1 MTDHLPALI
10 AYTREKVKRL
20 LAAQCGD
27 PTSRNA
33 GGFLWDDTGYADSR
47 NSIIDGMTLL
57 AAYVSPELPEH
68 HGSADLLVR
77 IRLLM
82 GFMSRRQRANGT
94 VMLGVSAAPGCA
106 EVGFTL
112 PGVCAVYARVRDG
125 NLPAR
130 DELLAG
136 LGQYLQRGAAACR
149 TLRPHTA
156 NHRWTACAGPLAC
169 VDRLFP
175 DPANRLRI
183 DEFLADGFDLDAD
196 GLWFEERSPNYN
208 LVANWG
214 MLYLADHLGMR
225 VCLDA
230 AYANFRTILR
240 FIQPNGEAD
249 STFSH
254 RQDRGAAQ
262 RPWGD
267 YWLARRLAV
276 EFNDGELATAADL
289 LLARLTP
296 DMMVFI
302 PLLLLATEPR
312 LRCDAVSRSS
322 LPIRTELRC
331 TGEPIWRWRDDQ
343 VAATVVADRGG
354 HFWDVTYGRWGAPQ
368 RSNTVM
374 SLHHGQ
380 AIIDGIKL
388 TWGAGSGGF
397 RPERINYAEDGS
409 MLLTY
414 RDYGQDH
421 VAHYRPKESW
431 DWTTLPYN
439 QTAELRITRL
449 ANGGFRLDWR
459 VDGELEVPINLQF
472 LLRETG
478 QLQSADGGHLSLTA
492 GQRTFTAG
500 GAYMLRG
507 SDGQAWRISGLPAS
521 THKVFIGDGSH
532 IGGQAEQR
540 CHRLVVGGFT
550 PFTCSVELLPEPG
563 NG

>member
-1 MTDHLPALI
+1 MTEHLPAI
-10 AYTREKVKRL
+10 VAHTRAKVERL
-20 LAAQCGD
+20 LAAQCRD
-27 PTSRNA
+27 PSSRND

-57 AAYVSPELPEH
+57 AAYVSPEVPEH
-68 HGSADLLVR
+68 YGSADLLVR
-77 IRLLM
+77 IRALL
-82 GFMSRRQRANGT
+82 GFMGRRQRPNGT
-94 VMLGVSAAPGCA
+94 VMLGASAAPSCA

-112 PGVCAVYARVRDG
+112 PGVCAVYERLRDAD
-125 NLPAR
+125 LPGR
-130 DELLAG
+130 DDLLAG
-136 LGQYLQRGAAACR
+136 LGAYVQRGAAACR

-169 VDRLFP
+169 VDDLFP
-175 DPANRLRI
+175 DPANGVRI
-183 DEFLADGFDLDAD
+183 DEFLADGLDLDTD

-208 LVANWG
+208 QVANWG
-214 MLYLADHLGMR
+214 MLYLADHRGLR
-225 VCLDA
+225 SCLDA
-230 AYANFRTILR
+230 AYANYRTILR

-249 STFSH
+249 TTFSH

-276 EFNDGELATAADL
+276 EYQDGELATAADL

-296 DMMVFI
+296 EVLEFI

-312 LRCDAVSRSS
+312 LRCEEIPRRP
-322 LPIRTELRC
+322 LPLRTELRC
-331 TGEPIWRWRDDQ
+331 TSQQIWRWRDDQ
-343 VAATVVADRGG
+343 VAATVIADRGG

-397 RPERINYAEDGS
+397 RPERITYDDDGTTR
-409 MLLTY
+409 LTY
-414 RDYGQDH
+414 RDHGQDH
-421 VAHYRPKESW
+421 VAHYRPRESW
-431 DWTTLPYN
+431 EWTTLPYD
-439 QTAELRITRL
+439 QSAELRITRL
-449 ANGGFRLDWR
+449 ANGGFRLDW
-459 VDGELEVPINLQF
+459 VVEGEAEVPINLQF
-472 LLRETG
+472 LLRENC
-478 QLQSADGGHLSLTA
+478 QLQSGSGCRTALTSGG
-492 GQRTFTAG
+492 RTFSAG
-500 GAYMLRG
+500 EDQVLHGPDDNR
-507 SDGQAWRISGLPAS
+507 WRMRGLPAS
-521 THKVFIGDGSH
+521 THRIFTGDGSH

-550 PFTCSVELLPEPG
+550 PFTCSIELVPE
-563 NG
+563 